1 MNEIPKRTRMERL
14 QDRLDD
20 VLPTAER
27 VELERELAADPAAAE
42 EARALESLARLARN
56 ARVAAPAGFG
66 DRVMRAIA
74 ADAPDASAEPV
85 GAPRPT
91 GSEPPRSFWLRLFG
105 SAGGDASNS
114 GAWLRPGLAGAL
126 ALAALAVAATLLF
139 VRLES
144 RAPGGRPAT
153 ELAAQ
158 QDPSP
163 GAMGE
168 ENISTEVVTHRFVL
182 QAPAAR
188 KVCLVGDFNQ
198 WKLCEVP
205 MTKDADGH
213 WVADVRLPRG
223 RHQYMFVV
231 DDQKWQTDPRAD
243 VKVDDG
249 FGNENAVVFL

>member
-20 VLPTAER
+20 VLPAAER
-27 VELERELAADPAAAE
+27 VALERELAEDPAAAD

-74 ADAPDASAEPV
+74 TETPEASIEPV
-85 GAPRPT
+85 AAPRRT
-91 GSEPPRSFWLRLFG
+91 ISGRPRSFWSRLFG
-105 SAGGDASNS
+105 SADGGALDGA
-114 GAWLRPGLAGAL
+114 AWLRPGLAGAL

-153 ELAAQ
+153 ELATR
-158 QDPSP
+158 QDTSS
-163 GAMGE
+163 GATGADNVSIE
-168 ENISTEVVTHRFVL
+168 FITHRFVL
-182 QAPAAR
+182 QAPAAQ

-231 DDQKWQTDPRAD
+231 DDQEWQTDPRAD
-243 VKVDDG
+243 VRVDDG
-249 FGNENAVVFL
+249 FGNQNAVVFL

>member
-1 MNEIPKRTRMERL
+1 MERL

-20 VLPTAER
+20 VLPAAER
-27 VELERELAADPAAAE
+27 VELERELAADPAAAG
-42 EARALESLARLARN
+42 EAHALESLARLARN
-56 ARVAAPAGFG
+56 ARVTAPAGFG

-74 ADAPDASAEPV
+74 ADTPGASTEAMT
-85 GAPRPT
+85 APRRT
-91 GSEPPRSFWLRLFG
+91 ISEPPRSFWSRLFG
-105 SAGGDASNS
+105 SAHGDASN
-114 GAWLRPGLAGAL
+114 GVAWLRPGLAGAL

-153 ELAAQ
+153 ELATRQA
-158 QDPSP
+158 PSS
-163 GAMGE
+163 GATGGE
-168 ENISTEVVTHRFVL
+168 DVSTEVVTHRFVL
-182 QAPAAR
+182 QAPTAQ

-213 WVADVRLPRG
+213 WVADVKLPRG
-223 RHQYMFVV
+223 RPQYRFVV
-231 DDQKWQTDPRAD
+231 ADQEWQTDPRAD

-249 FGNENAVVFL
+249 FGNQNAVVFL